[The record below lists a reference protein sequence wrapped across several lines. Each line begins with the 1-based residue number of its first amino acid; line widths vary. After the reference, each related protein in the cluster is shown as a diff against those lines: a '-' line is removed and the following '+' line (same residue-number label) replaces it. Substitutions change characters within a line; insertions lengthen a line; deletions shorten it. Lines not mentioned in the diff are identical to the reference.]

1 MTRLL
6 LADAAKS
13 ADARRP
19 RSRQKQLGPSSV
31 GVCRR
36 KAGYEYHRHPQSD
49 PENTVGMAA
58 IVGTWYHKGALE
70 SMRTE
75 WGAFIE
81 TTLSDGPLLGHA
93 DALLLP
99 QSLLLE
105 LGLDIPA
112 VVQVPTVDDLKTKMN
127 GRMIDHVRSAGPK
140 RSELFQTHLYAD
152 MFRRGRVRVDS
163 RSRVSERMVAQLGP
177 IDVQQVQLRFVTR
190 DGSEDEY
197 LHEQAYDPEITL
209 EAWEWVGQIT
219 KSARPEDLP
228 RDEDG
233 PELSYVCDSC
243 PFVTAC
249 WGIPAEGKRPQSVLI
264 VEDADRTAALAEYH
278 RGLEL
283 TREGDKLKA
292 LGKAIVEGSEPAIY
306 HHGEQAYR
314 LKWSGGKPIPGKP
327 DAAAMAEILT
337 DAGIDIPMLP
347 ATKASK
353 AIGVVPYEVPE
364 VLCEQNILPDLR
376 SPEDLVKAYNRDV
389 KAWAKMEP
397 HEQAGL
403 PEPVLEEHDPE
414 TFIGICRLK
423 AKHTGD
429 HSPLHATSDPL
440 D

>member
-1 MTRLL
+1 MSGLL

-70 SMRTE
+70 SMRSE

-81 TTLSDGPLLGHA
+81 TTLTDGPLLGHA

-99 QSLLLE
+99 KPLLVE

-112 VVQVPTVDDLKTKMN
+112 VVDVATVDDLKTKPN

-152 MFRRGRVRVDS
+152 LFRRGKIRVDS
-163 RSRVSERMVAQLGP
+163 RSRVSERLVAQLGP
-177 IDVQQVQLRFVTR
+177 IDVQRVQLRFVAR

-197 LHEQAYDPEITL
+197 LHEQAYDPEITK

-219 KSARPEDLP
+219 ASSAPEDLP

-233 PELSYVCDSC
+233 PDLSYVCDSC

-249 WGIPAEGKRPQSVLI
+249 WGIPEDGKRPQSILI

-292 LGKAIVEGSEPAIY
+292 LGKAIVEGSDPAIY
-306 HHGEQAYR
+306 HHGDEAFR
-314 LKWSGGKPIPGKP
+314 LKWTGGKPSAAKP
-327 DAAAMAEILT
+327 DVAAMTEILSS
-337 DAGIDIPMLP
+337 AGIEIPMLP
-347 ATKASK
+347 ATKSSK
-353 AIGVVPYEVPE
+353 SIGVVPYEVPE
-364 VLCEQNILPDLR
+364 VLCEQSILPDLR
-376 SPEDLVKAYNRDV
+376 SPEDLVKAYNRDR
-389 KAWAKMEP
+389 KAWEKLPDEERA
-397 HEQAGL
+397 EQD
-403 PEPVLEEHDPE
+403 EPVLEEHDPE
-414 TFIGICRLK
+414 SFIGICRLK

-429 HSPLHATSDPL
+429 HSPLHPTSDPL